1 MNINEAFPSKYLKA
15 ADIKGHP
22 PVPVTISH
30 YTMEKMADGEDQK
43 PVLYFQG
50 KNKGLVLNVT
60 NANMIAHTHGP
71 EFEGWFGKTIL
82 LRCEAVPF
90 GGKVVDSIRVSVA
103 QVPQDEQYA
112 QEQAATHQT
121 MAPEEG
127 GQLPPAGTP
136 PPPADF
142 SDDEIPF

>member
-22 PVPVTISH
+22 PVSVVISH
-30 YTMEKMADGEDQK
+30 YTMEKVGDDDTK

-50 KNKGLVLNVT
+50 KKKGLVLNMT

-71 EFEGWFGKTIL
+71 EFDGWINKTIL

-90 GGKVVDSIRVSVA
+90 GSKVVDSIRVAVA
-103 QVPQDEQYA
+103 QADQYA
-112 QEQAATHQT
+112 QEQQATEQT
-121 MAPEEG
+121 MQQEQPSVV
-127 GQLPPAGTP
+127 QQM
-136 PPPADF
+136 ADPDF
-142 SDDEIPF
+142 KDDEIPF